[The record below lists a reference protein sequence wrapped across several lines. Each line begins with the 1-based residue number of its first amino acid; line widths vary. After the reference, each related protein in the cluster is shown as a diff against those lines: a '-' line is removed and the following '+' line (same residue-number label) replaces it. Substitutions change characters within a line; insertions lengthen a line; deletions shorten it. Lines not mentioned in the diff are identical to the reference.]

1 MINLNKYKEIFNDS
15 VNEYFSSIAGKIPEP
30 LFSAMKYS
38 LLSSGKR
45 LRPSLVFVGA
55 EFMNG
60 DIEKVIP
67 VALAMEFI
75 HCYSLVHDDLP
86 DMDNDSLRRGL
97 PTTHIKYGAGMA
109 ILTGDALLN
118 SAYEILF
125 SACEK
130 DSTLLKS
137 AKLISNL
144 AGPQG
149 MIAGQ
154 CDDISEKIKSKEDIL
169 LLYKNKTSA
178 LLNASLLSGALP
190 FNPDEKE
197 IKALNVFSD
206 NIGMAFQIKDDLL
219 EIEEDTE
226 VIGKSSKS
234 DENNN
239 KNTLIKLIG
248 LNNSKKLMTEFYDK
262 SLNAIQNFGSR
273 AEALIDFANI
283 MINRIK

>member
-15 VNEYFSSIAGKIPEP
+15 VNEYFSAIAGKIPEP

-60 DIEKVIP
+60 DIEKVLP

-130 DSTLLKS
+130 DSSLLKS
-137 AKLISNL
+137 AKIISEL

-169 LLYKNKTSA
+169 VLYKNKTSA
-178 LLNASLLSGALP
+178 LLKASLLSGALP
-190 FNPDEKE
+190 FNPDENEK
-197 IKALNVFSD
+197 KSLSVFSD

-219 EIEEDTE
+219 EVEENTE
-226 VIGKSSKS
+226 VIGKSSES

-248 LNNSKKLMTEFYDK
+248 TNKSKKLMMEFYDK
-262 SLNAIQNFGSR
+262 SINAISCFGKR
-273 AEALIDFANI
+273 AEALTDFASI